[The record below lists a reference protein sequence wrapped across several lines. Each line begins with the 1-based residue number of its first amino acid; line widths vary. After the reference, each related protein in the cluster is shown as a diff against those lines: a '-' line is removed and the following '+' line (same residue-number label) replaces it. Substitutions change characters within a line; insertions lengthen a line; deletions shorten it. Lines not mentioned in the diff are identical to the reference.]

1 MQYSDNGACPHE
13 SADNETKRTQEIF
26 YMDLFNKTREE
37 KVIKIVLQTLGLSRL
52 TV

>member
-26 YMDLFNKTREE
+26 YMDL
-37 KVIKIVLQTLGLSRL
+37 IKQGKKK
-52 TV
+52 